1 MGLLKRNN
9 LFHPLFT
16 IMNNIKGYLNILYG
30 LELLIPSSGTGTRNC
45 DIQRKLATH
54 TKKKQNKKKK
64 TAKFTS
70 AEDVPEV
77 FLSK

>member
-1 MGLLKRNN
+1 
-9 LFHPLFT
+9 
-16 IMNNIKGYLNILYG
+16 MNNIKGYLNILYG

-64 TAKFTS
+64 QQNSHLLKMCLKYFCQNKHNHVKT
-70 AEDVPEV
+70 DVPE
-77 FLSK
+77 KPIY